1 MLTKISG
8 GGKGSCI
15 GLVNY
20 LEKETTG
27 NWFNNDQADLKADQ
41 VILGID
47 INKKNLGNQD
57 DKFYQVIISPSQNEQ
72 AHVKNNTSKLQDFT
86 REAMEAYASQFGKGI
101 KSQDLVWFAKIEHE
115 RTYSHSDKAVQQQTR
130 SEGQSKEGL
139 QSHVHVIVS
148 RTENLSRYAE
158 QKETGSIDRK
168 NPLKLSPTTNH
179 RSNSQGAVQS
189 GFDRSAFK
197 TAVEAQFDRQ
207 FSYERSISETFKYA
221 NTLKNGSQE
230 ERLTLRMEA
239 MRKDPNYS
247 LTQLSKD
254 QSKQPNLKQMPA
266 TTQNDLSL

>member
-8 GGKGSCI
+8 GGKGSCV
-15 GLVNY
+15 GLVEY

-27 NWFNNDQADLKADQ
+27 YWFNNNYTGLKADQ
-41 VILGID
+41 VVLGID

-57 DKFYQVIISPSQNEQ
+57 DKFYQIIISPSQNEQ
-72 AHVKNNTSKLQDFT
+72 IHINSSIFKLQQFT

-115 RTYSHSDKAVQQQTR
+115 RTYSHSDKAVQQQAR
-130 SEGQSKEGL
+130 SEGQFKEGP
-139 QSHVHVIVS
+139 QSHVHIIVS
-148 RTENLSRYAE
+148 RTENLSRYVE
-158 QKETGSIDRK
+158 QKEAGLLDRK

-197 TAVEAQFDRQ
+197 TSVETQFDRQ
-207 FSYERSISETFKYA
+207 FSYERSLSETFQYA

-239 MRKDPNYS
+239 MRKDPSYS
-247 LTQLSKD
+247 LVQPSKE
-254 QSKQPNLKQMPA
+254 QSQQPVLNQKL
-266 TTQNDLSL
+266 TTMQNDFSL